1 MNKNETR
8 INANELQ
15 AGQTF
20 RREGME
26 TLYRA
31 DRVVVSPGLTLIE
44 YTVTNDGFEIRSSF
58 TTRGLSTLYVQES

>member
-8 INANELQ
+8 IDARDLD
-15 AGQTF
+15 AGQMF
-20 RREGME
+20 RVPDKR
-26 TLYRA
+26 TVYRA
-31 DRVVVSPGLTLIE
+31 DRVVVSPGLTMIE